1 LEADLQHLIEGHK
14 RFLAEA
20 FPAKRSQ
27 FHLLAEGQ
35 RPECLFVT
43 CADSRVVP
51 DLILQTQPGEMFI
64 CRNAGNVIPRA
75 GEPAGGVSATIEYG
89 VQVLGVRHLIVCGH
103 SDCGVIRAL
112 MAPHA
117 LDGLPSVR
125 DWLQHVEPAWEY
137 VDEVER
143 HGGELTRHTALAHAN
158 VLAQLDNLRTHG
170 FIQQA
175 VAEGSLVL
183 YGWYYD
189 ILSGRIEQYD
199 EKLRRFMP
207 LVG

>member
-1 LEADLQHLIEGHK
+1 MQHLIEGHK

>member
-1 LEADLQHLIEGHK
+1 MQHLIEGHK
-14 RFLAEA
+14 RFLAET
-20 FPAKRSQ
+20 FPGKRGQ

-112 MAPHA
+112 IAPNA

-125 DWLQHVEPAWEY
+125 DWLQHVEPAWDY

-158 VLAQLDNLRTHG
+158 VLAQLDNLRTHA

-175 VAEGSLVL
+175 MAEGRLAL
-183 YGWYYD
+183 HGWYYD

-199 EKLRRFMP
+199 EKLRRFVA
-207 LVG
+207 LVD

>member
-1 LEADLQHLIEGHK
+1 MERLIEGHK
-14 RFLAEA
+14 QFLAEA
-20 FPAKRSQ
+20 FPGRRNQ

-112 MAPHA
+112 MAPNT
-117 LDGLPSVR
+117 LDKLPSVR

>member
-1 LEADLQHLIEGHK
+1 MQHLIEGHK
-14 RFLAEA
+14 RFLAET

-103 SDCGVIRAL
+103 SDCGVISAL
-112 MAPHA
+112 MAPMRSTA
-117 LDGLPSVR
+117 CPACATGFSMCSRPGSTSTRWSATAANSPATPPWPTPTSSPSWTTSAPTPSSSR
-125 DWLQHVEPAWEY
+125 PWPKA
-137 VDEVER
+137 
-143 HGGELTRHTALAHAN
+143 A
-158 VLAQLDNLRTHG
+158 
-170 FIQQA
+170 
-175 VAEGSLVL
+175 
-183 YGWYYD
+183 
-189 ILSGRIEQYD
+189 
-199 EKLRRFMP
+199 
-207 LVG
+207 

>member
-1 LEADLQHLIEGHK
+1 MQHLIEGHK
-14 RFLAEA
+14 RFLAET

-89 VQVLGVRHLIVCGH
+89 VQVLRVRHLVVCGH
-103 SDCGVIRAL
+103 SDCGVISAL
-112 MAPHA
+112 MAPNA

-125 DWLQHVEPAWEY
+125 DWLQHVEPAWDY

-158 VLAQLDNLRTHG
+158 VLAQLDNLRTHV
-170 FIQQA
+170 FVQQA
-175 VAEGSLVL
+175 LTEGRLAL
-183 YGWYYD
+183 HGWYYD
-189 ILSGRIEQYD
+189 ILSGRIERYD
-199 EKLRRFMP
+199 EQQRRFVA
-207 LVG
+207 LV

>member
-1 LEADLQHLIEGHK
+1 MQHLIEGHK
-14 RFLAEA
+14 RFLAET

-103 SDCGVIRAL
+103 SDCGVISAL

-125 DWLQHVEPAWEY
+125 DWLQHVQPAWEY

-158 VLAQLDNLRTHG
+158 VLAQLDNLRTHA

-175 VAEGSLVL
+175 MAEGRLAL
-183 YGWYYD
+183 HGWYYD

-199 EKLRRFMP
+199 EPQRRFVA

>member
-1 LEADLQHLIEGHK
+1 MKRLIEGHR
-14 RFLAEA
+14 RFLTQE
-20 FPAKRSQ
+20 FPGRRNQ

-51 DLILQTQPGEMFI
+51 DLILQTQPGDLFI

-89 VQVLGVRHLIVCGH
+89 VQLLRVRHLVVCGH
-103 SDCGVIRAL
+103 SDCGVIHAL
-112 MAPHA
+112 MAPHG
-117 LDGLPSVR
+117 LDGMPSVR
-125 DWLQHVEPAWEY
+125 GWLQHVEPAWEY

-143 HGGELTRHTALAHAN
+143 HSGALTHQTALAHAN
-158 VLAQLDNLRTHG
+158 VLAQLASLRTHG
-170 FIQQA
+170 FVKDA
-175 VAEGSLVL
+175 LAEGRLEVH
-183 YGWYYD
+183 GWYYD
-189 ILSGRIEQYD
+189 ISSGRIEQYD
-199 EKLRRFMP
+199 EQERRFVP

>member
-1 LEADLQHLIEGHK
+1 MERLIEGHK

-20 FPAKRSQ
+20 FPGKRDQ

-35 RPECLFVT
+35 QPETLFVT

-51 DLILQTQPGEMFI
+51 DLVLQTQPGEMFI

-75 GEPAGGVSATIEYG
+75 GEPAGGVSATIEYA
-89 VQVLGVRHLIVCGH
+89 VQVLRVRHLIVCGH

-117 LDGLPSVR
+117 LDGLPSVL

-143 HGGELTRHTALAHAN
+143 HGGELTRHTALTHAN
-158 VLAQLDNLRTHG
+158 VLVQLDNLRTHG
-170 FIQQA
+170 FIQRA
-175 VAEGSLVL
+175 LAEGRLAL
-183 YGWYYD
+183 HGWYYD
-189 ILSGRIEQYD
+189 ILSGRIKQYD
-199 EKLRRFMP
+199 EARRRFLP